1 MSLSQDQAHALALF
15 QQGNNLFLT
24 GPAGTGKS
32 FLIDQFISHATNSRK
47 RIQICATTGVAA
59 ILLGKQ
65 ARTIHSW
72 SGIKLCRDAPDTTA
86 KRITKEK
93 KYLENWQNT
102 DVLVIDEASMM
113 SAHVFDTLN
122 LTGQKTRNSPRP
134 FGGIQLVL
142 VGDLFQLPPVGSSGE
157 DAKPCFQSA
166 HWFDT
171 IPLSHHIELT
181 TPFRQ
186 TDPTYVRL
194 LNQVREG
201 SLNPEFA
208 DLLRTRVQTPPPD
221 IVLTRLFPRRNQVD
235 YVNKTAFDQLTEPI
249 HEFPVHSTSKLKY
262 FVESGKP
269 ITAFHVQNKVR
280 DKDQEIQNL
289 QTHTQLDPVLR
300 LRQGAHVMCTVNLDQ
315 ETGIVNGSQGRIV
328 GWTETQK
335 VRVLDQYIDMAL
347 PRVQF
352 KDTTLTIQPRVWQ
365 SANDPKIA
373 IAQLPLTLSWALT
386 IHKSQGATLDAAQM
400 DLGQN
405 VFEYGQAYVA
415 LSRVRSIDGL
425 FLTHF
430 EPQRIRAH
438 PDVVAFYQRIRA
450 QPRVAMLEPKVASLE
465 PKVAS
470 LEPKV
475 ASLEPPTGV
484 GFALP
489 EAYIPPVGTVQTVS
503 EPVVKKVR
511 KRVVDPDIKVVRINR
526 EPLTH
531 EALAYEN

>member
-1 MSLSQDQAHALALF
+1 
-15 QQGNNLFLT
+15 
-24 GPAGTGKS
+24 
-32 FLIDQFISHATNSRK
+32 
-47 RIQICATTGVAA
+47 
-59 ILLGKQ
+59 
-65 ARTIHSW
+65 
-72 SGIKLCRDAPDTTA
+72 
-86 KRITKEK
+86 
-93 KYLENWQNT
+93 
-102 DVLVIDEASMM
+102 
-113 SAHVFDTLN
+113 
-122 LTGQKTRNSPRP
+122 
-134 FGGIQLVL
+134 
-142 VGDLFQLPPVGSSGE
+142 
-157 DAKPCFQSA
+157 
-166 HWFDT
+166 
-171 IPLSHHIELT
+171 
-181 TPFRQ
+181 
-186 TDPTYVRL
+186 
-194 LNQVREG
+194 
-201 SLNPEFA
+201 
-208 DLLRTRVQTPPPD
+208 
-221 IVLTRLFPRRNQVD
+221 
-235 YVNKTAFDQLTEPI
+235 
-249 HEFPVHSTSKLKY
+249 
-262 FVESGKP
+262 
-269 ITAFHVQNKVR
+269 
-280 DKDQEIQNL
+280 
-289 QTHTQLDPVLR
+289 
-300 LRQGAHVMCTVNLDQ
+300 MCTVNLDQ

-450 QPRVAMLEPKVASLE
+450 QPRVAMLEPPTGVGFALPKVASLE

-475 ASLEPPTGV
+475 ASLEPKVAMLEPQVAILEPPTGV

-489 EAYIPPVGTVQTVS
+489 EAYIPPVGLSREGCQPLVGTVQTVS

-511 KRVVDPDIKVVRINR
+511 KRVVNPDIKVVRINR

-531 EALAYEN
+531 EALVYEN